1 MTEKPLAKR
10 AWLDAAYAKLRD
22 NDVADGM
29 NELVLGLRDLRK
41 ALPAAEWSEFVQ
53 LQCLPHPLKELVH
66 QDPFTHRSYA
76 KPRGYAGDAE
86 LLDYIY
92 GIKPL
97 PETTTPLGAEIYR
110 YTSQAPACQ
119 SVRARCEFM
128 ATVIDALAAHT
139 TPKILAIACGH
150 LREAQRSR
158 AVAEGRTGAY
168 FALDQDPVSL
178 AVIER
183 EQPGVQTVSGSVK
196 SLLKGERELN
206 DLDLVYS
213 AGLYDYLAQPMA
225 TALTHRLFKMLKAG
239 GKLLVANFAPELRD
253 IGYMES
259 FMAWHLTYR
268 NEAEMEAF
276 AAHIPTNEILAQRVF
291 RDEHQNIVFLE
302 IVKR

>member
-1 MTEKPLAKR
+1 
-10 AWLDAAYAKLRD
+10 
-22 NDVADGM
+22 
-29 NELVLGLRDLRK
+29 
-41 ALPAAEWSEFVQ
+41 
-53 LQCLPHPLKELVH
+53 
-66 QDPFTHRSYA
+66 
-76 KPRGYAGDAE
+76 
-86 LLDYIY
+86 
-92 GIKPL
+92 
-97 PETTTPLGAEIYR
+97 
-110 YTSQAPACQ
+110 
-119 SVRARCEFM
+119 
-128 ATVIDALAAHT
+128 
-139 TPKILAIACGH
+139 
-150 LREAQRSR
+150 
-158 AVAEGRTGAY
+158 VAEGRTGAY

-183 EQPGVQTVSGSVK
+183 EQPGVKTVSGSVK

-268 NEAEMEAF
+268 NETEMEAF